1 MAHLSYR
8 PGLKSGR
15 IYGEKIHGVQ
25 KVGNYQST
33 QTGVGPQ
40 TGRKH
45 LLTYMSVIFKAVAD
59 VHATHP
65 VSYGKGGG
73 GGGGVTNGPVATVNP
88 L

>member
-1 MAHLSYR
+1 M
-8 PGLKSGR
+8 
-15 IYGEKIHGVQ
+15 Q
-25 KVGNYQST
+25 KVSNYQST

-45 LLTYMSVIFKAVAD
+45 LLTYMSVIFKAVTD

-65 VSYGKGGG
+65 VSYGEEGGG
-73 GGGGVTNGPVATVNP
+73 GSRTA